1 MPSLKSP
8 GRTAGNRQINANT
21 SVTIGLVVV
30 ILGVA
35 GTAIYK
41 AGEVITDLSYVKVY
55 VSELRGDVA
64 EVKRIIQ
71 RIDRQ
76 QSNGHGR

>member
-1 MPSLKSP
+1 MPSLKRP
-8 GRTAGNRQINANT
+8 GRTAGNLQLNANT
-21 SVTIGLVVV
+21 SVTMGLVVV
-30 ILGVA
+30 IIGVA

-41 AGEVITDLSYVKVY
+41 AGEVITDLSYVKGY
-55 VSELRGDVA
+55 VAELRTDVS

-76 QSNGHGR
+76 QSNGAGR